1 MVGGIA
7 KKTIWIFIIPE
18 EFVGLLGKD
27 GLLTAQLIRANA
39 SPQMASLVVGEMFC
53 AFVRAKKTEA
63 KRKARKDMQKHKNVD
78 NYATLEAG
86 GGTLHMWSAF
96 RGQYEFSIDS

>member
-1 MVGGIA
+1 MLCNATKVGGID
-7 KKTIWIFIIPE
+7 KKTFKKSLFPE

-53 AFVRAKKTEA
+53 AFLRAKKTEA
-63 KRKARKDMQKHKNVD
+63 KRKARKDMQKQKKMD
-78 NYATLEAG
+78 DFATLEAG
-86 GGTLHMWSAF
+86 GGTLHM
-96 RGQYEFSIDS
+96 